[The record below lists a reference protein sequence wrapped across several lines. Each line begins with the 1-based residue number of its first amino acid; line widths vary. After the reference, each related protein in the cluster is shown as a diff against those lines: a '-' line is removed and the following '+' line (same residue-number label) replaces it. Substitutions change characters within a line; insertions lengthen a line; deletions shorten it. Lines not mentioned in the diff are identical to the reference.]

1 MQNKTMGVP
10 AGRPLISSFRSGM
23 SLSTFSRVIFHP
35 PLAMLYELAPRDA
48 AALERARALD
58 PPTKT
63 MFSMQLLRT
72 AGYIAGLFELL
83 ERFGSGSKPAS
94 NFSFSSAIKRS
105 KLNTAALLF
114 CAFYYTTLKPILVKY
129 IYKNISVRVKILESQ
144 ANVTSHANPMFFHL
158 RCYA

>member
-1 MQNKTMGVP
+1 VVAIVLLHALGDWYEAAFFRGCQKLELSMQNKTMGVP

-72 AGYIAGLFELL
+72 AGYIAGLFELR
-83 ERFGSGSKPAS
+83 ERFGSGSNPAS

-105 KLNTAALLF
+105 K
-114 CAFYYTTLKPILVKY
+114 Y
-129 IYKNISVRVKILESQ
+129 
-144 ANVTSHANPMFFHL
+144 FFSS
-158 RCYA
+158 A